1 MCHDIEQRSQTA
13 PDDAPA
19 ARAHGIA
26 FRRESNGPRVSR
38 SSLITH
44 RSSLRSAFTL
54 IELMIGA
61 VVMTMTL
68 AALAALT
75 LAVSDSWRN
84 AEQPQS
90 SRVTVSRGA
99 NRFLE
104 MIKSAKYLGWAG
116 RKTDGSGS
124 AVLLWEQ
131 DDDQVGSMQLSEVA
145 LLEFEAGPKTV
156 TLYRV
161 PATAPN
167 AAMLCDVGD
176 IDAEADVAAFKK
188 AGNVTAQ
195 VVMHDVI
202 ALDVWAHDNADATMP
217 SPATTTMKA
226 RPSLEYA
233 LRLGSGNDRGWS
245 YETVTLRA
253 PSRPPVKCGG
263 DGSCDCT
270 GSSSGGGCTC
280 ASEKSCGCSASA
292 PCRSATNSGCCVTN
306 APTTQPS
313 AEATSDATQ

>member
-1 MCHDIEQRSQTA
+1 
-13 PDDAPA
+13 
-19 ARAHGIA
+19 
-26 FRRESNGPRVSR
+26 
-38 SSLITH
+38 
-44 RSSLRSAFTL
+44 
-54 IELMIGA
+54 MIGA
-61 VVMTMTL
+61 VVMMMTL

-90 SRVTVSRGA
+90 TRVTVSRGA

-116 RKTDGSGS
+116 RKIDGSGS

-131 DDDQVGSMQLSEVA
+131 DDDQVGWMQLSEVA

-161 PATAPN
+161 PVTASN

-176 IDAEADVAAFKK
+176 IDEEADVAAFKK

-202 ALDVWAHDNADATMP
+202 ALDVWAHDNADPTMP
-217 SPATTTMKA
+217 SPTTTTMKA

-233 LRLGSGNDRGWS
+233 LRLASGNDRGWS

-253 PSRPPVKCGG
+253 PSRPPVKCGS

-292 PCRSATNSGCCVTN
+292 PCRSASNSGCCLTN
-306 APTTQPS
+306 SATTEPITAP
-313 AEATSDATQ
+313 ATSDATQ